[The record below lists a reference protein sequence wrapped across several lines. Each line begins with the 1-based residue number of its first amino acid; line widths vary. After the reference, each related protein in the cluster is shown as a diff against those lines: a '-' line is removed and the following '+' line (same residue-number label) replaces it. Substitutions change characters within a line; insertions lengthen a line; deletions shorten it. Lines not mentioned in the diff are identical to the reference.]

1 VELKS
6 SRDVLDGRLPNQI
19 MNAILT
25 FGRSMVVLDRKHIK
39 RASLK
44 FIRMLPATIVAHTG
58 RKDYFRLISVF
69 DRIVDTGMFNIPKR
83 RFVKTLL
90 DNGISEGID
99 KIYRRLSTLERINQ
113 KLIFNQLYNS
123 DAGFLKEE
131 VDFLRQFSSIEATMS
146 YKKQILKYVKESE
159 SVKITDYL

>member
-1 VELKS
+1 MQFSLLEGLWLFSIESISRELRS
-6 SRDVLDGRLPNQI
+6 SSSECCLQL
-19 MNAILT
+19 L
-25 FGRSMVVLDRKHIK
+25 S
-39 RASLK
+39 
-44 FIRMLPATIVAHTG
+44 AHTG
-58 RKDYFRLISVF
+58 RKDYFRVISVF

-131 VDFLRQFSSIEATMS
+131 VEFLRQFSSIEATMS

>member
-1 VELKS
+1 MRTNQLTELARSEKRRIDCISFYPVELKS

-25 FGRSMVVLDRKHIK
+25 FGRSMVVLDRSIS
-39 RASLK
+39 RSFAQV
-44 FIRMLPATIVAHTG
+44 IRICPATIIANTG
-58 RKDYFRLISVF
+58 RKDYFRVISVF

-113 KLIFNQLYNS
+113 KLSLINY
-123 DAGFLKEE
+123 
-131 VDFLRQFSSIEATMS
+131 T
-146 YKKQILKYVKESE
+146 ILMLDS
-159 SVKITDYL
+159 

>member
-1 VELKS
+1 MKS

-44 FIRMLPATIVAHTG
+44 FIRMPPATIIAHTG
-58 RKDYFRLISVF
+58 RKDYFRVISVF

-113 KLIFNQLYNS
+113 KLHL
-123 DAGFLKEE
+123 
-131 VDFLRQFSSIEATMS
+131 
-146 YKKQILKYVKESE
+146 
-159 SVKITDYL
+159 

>member
-1 VELKS
+1 
-6 SRDVLDGRLPNQI
+6 
-19 MNAILT
+19 
-25 FGRSMVVLDRKHIK
+25 
-39 RASLK
+39 
-44 FIRMLPATIVAHTG
+44 MLPATIITHTG
-58 RKDYFRLISVF
+58 RKDYFTVISVF